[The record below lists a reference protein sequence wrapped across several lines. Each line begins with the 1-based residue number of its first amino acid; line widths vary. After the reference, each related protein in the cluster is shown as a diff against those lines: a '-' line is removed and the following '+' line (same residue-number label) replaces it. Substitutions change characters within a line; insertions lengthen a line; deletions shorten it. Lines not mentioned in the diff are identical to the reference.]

1 MDEAPFVAFE
11 AEFTKLHDY
20 IAGLEGEHHERAL
33 GLLDLLHE
41 FVDDI
46 HEAVD
51 GHSHE
56 DVEKQAAAFAAGASF
71 GKSMQEM
78 IAVLG
83 RTDYEIDQEHTHGSV
98 TFTELEYENASR
110 DGMHA
115 DEHYLFVEDKLVAI
129 RICFENNV
137 VTFDS
142 VVADLAKIYGEAREP
157 DLAVLAN
164 GIYAV
169 DDDGKLEGRA
179 LAITAG
185 NMMIVIEEDED
196 EVEVTYIDLTA
207 AYILA
212 A

>member
-1 MDEAPFVAFE
+1 MLSRKTPDVFTTTAGRCFFAQVLQGRRLVVPFLF
-11 AEFTKLHDY
+11 F
-20 IAGLEGEHHERAL
+20 
-33 GLLDLLHE
+33 
-41 FVDDI
+41 
-46 HEAVD
+46 
-51 GHSHE
+51 
-56 DVEKQAAAFAAGASF
+56 
-71 GKSMQEM
+71 
-78 IAVLG
+78 IAVYG

-98 TFTELEYENASR
+98 TFTELEYENASM

-115 DEHYLFVEDKLVAI
+115 DEHYLFVEDKLVAF

-142 VVADLAKIYGEAREP
+142 VVADLAKMYGEASEP

-179 LAITAG
+179 LAITSG